1 MKITREIKTAILVIA
16 SILLFIWGYSFLK
29 GRDLLSNYKEFYVQ
43 YDNVEGLMSSAPVT
57 INGLTVGKVS
67 SIKFLNDTGKIQV
80 QLQIKNDFPF
90 SKSSVAS
97 IYEPGLIG
105 GKQIMIT
112 PNFED
117 KTIAESGATLV
128 GDVKPGLTSLVADR
142 LTPLQ
147 EKVEKMVVSADVL
160 LKNVNSIL
168 DAKTKAD
175 LKSSVANLNE
185 TLAEFKVAS
194 KSVNEM
200 LADNKG
206 KINSTM
212 SNVDKAS
219 ANFAKISDSISKAN
233 IGKTV
238 KSLEKT
244 LASVDKIMADVQ
256 AGKGTLGK
264 LAKDE
269 TMYANLTKSSKEL
282 ELLLQDFRLNPTRY
296 VNVSLFGKKN
306 KPYKAPTAEQIK
318 TDSIVK
324 KKE

>member
-29 GRDLLSNYKEFYVQ
+29 GRDLLSTYKTFYVQ

-67 SIKFLNDTGKIQV
+67 GIKFLNNTGKIQV
-80 QLQIKNDFPF
+80 ELQIKSDFPF

-105 GKQIMIT
+105 GKQIMIV
-112 PNFED
+112 PNFQD
-117 KTIAESGATLV
+117 TTVAESGITLA

-147 EKVEKMVVSADVL
+147 EKVEKMVVSADDL

-175 LKSSVANLNE
+175 LKSSLANLDA

-206 KINSTM
+206 KFSSTM
-212 SNVDKAS
+212 TNVDKAS
-219 ANFAKISDSISKAN
+219 ANFAKISDSLSKAN

-269 TMYANLTKSSKEL
+269 TMYTNFSKSSKEL

-306 KPYKAPTAEQIK
+306 KPYKAPVA
-318 TDSIVK
+318 TDTITK
-324 KKE
+324 K